1 MAAKETKKPEAA
13 ISVRDSRWWPLLKV
27 YIGLIPQFGSVTDLE
42 VLEALERGET
52 YCARRL
58 PNSSRCTKVEASFWP
73 SLWFD
78 EDSLYCGR
86 LDIYGSDSVMSPY
99 RTILGTWVPPFDG
112 REFYVW
118 EPEKVWPTLDAR
130 KGKPRKPR
138 KALGTDSVIEAS
150 AAASGAAEAGDT
162 AAVRPKRKRRGKL
175 TAEQITRGR
184 AYLCDHPGLTR
195 KQAYPEL
202 RRVMKSAVSNST
214 LWRTFPRSRPRHF
227 I

>member
-1 MAAKETKKPEAA
+1 MAAEKPKTEAI
-13 ISVRDSRWWPLLKV
+13 ISVRDPRWWPLVEV

-42 VLEALERGET
+42 ILEALESGET

-58 PNSSRCTKVEASFWP
+58 PNSSRCIKVSASDWP

-78 EDSLYCGR
+78 EDSLCYGR
-86 LDIYGSDSVMSPY
+86 LDIYGPDSVMSPY

-130 KGKPRKPR
+130 KGKPRKR
-138 KALGTDSVIEAS
+138 STQKALGTDSAIDS
-150 AAASGAAEAGDT
+150 AAASGSPCATGDT
-162 AAVRPKRKRRGKL
+162 AAVAVKRKRRGKL

-184 AYLCDHPGLTR
+184 AYLHDHPELTR
-195 KQAYPEL
+195 KQAYPRL
-202 RRVMKSAVSNST
+202 RIVMKSAVSDST
-214 LWRTFPRSRPRHF
+214 LWRTFRQK
-227 I
+227 